1 MSRSLPLL
9 LLLSLPAFTPATA
22 APTPAPRLAAH
33 NGPDDDA
40 APKGRLSGQVRDAQ
54 GRPMEGVSVALKG
67 TYHGTATD
75 ANGQFRLTAPEGNYQ
90 LVVSSL
96 GYDLQEL
103 AVRIVAGQ
111 TATLPDFALVAGS
124 QALQEVT
131 INGSRSLNERP
142 VAVGKMAIAPLDLP
156 QSTATVERQVLEQQ
170 QVVRLSDALAN
181 VNGVYV
187 MGNTGGY
194 QQEIAARGFSFGS
207 SNTFKN
213 GVRYNNSILPE
224 TSSLERLEVLKGSAA
239 ILYGNVAA
247 GGILNLVTKKP
258 RFESGGSIALRA
270 GSYDFYKPM
279 LDVYGA
285 VNGSEHVAF
294 RVNTTYEN
302 GRSFRNGVKGER
314 FYVNPSLLFKVGA
327 KTDFLVEGDYLN
339 DNRTPDFGLGA
350 INYRIAD
357 VPRSRTLNTDWA
369 NIATQQKSA
378 TATLTHRLTD
388 KWQLRGVAAYQ
399 GFGSNLRSAARPTTI
414 RDSVDVF
421 AGLNKKG
428 EPNKIL
434 TGSPALYGNLVR
446 SLQATDISEDYFLG
460 QLDLTGQFR
469 TGFLRHTLLVG
480 ADADKYNTVNVAY
493 NRVAN
498 YDSVNV
504 FEPGR
509 YAERTSQPEFSRNT
523 RTFSPIRRV
532 GVYVQDLIGITDNL
546 KLLAGV
552 RYSYQETGSQKLLYD
567 KGRPGQLGEMEKS
580 YDDAFSPRVG
590 LVYQPLKTMS
600 VFASYANSFNLNNGA
615 GITDNTGKP
624 LPPTLVDQYEL
635 GVKKELLDGRL
646 SANVTAY
653 QIVNG
658 NLAQTILSDAANFNS
673 AFPAARELAGEV
685 TSRGVEVDVQSKPL
699 NGWTVLAG
707 YSYNRT
713 TYTKSN
719 IYTVGSLLRY
729 NPAHT
734 ANATAFYTV
743 EQGSFRGLTAGLTA
757 LYIGER
763 QAGRSARNNVVN
775 DQFRL
780 IQLSD
785 YTQLDASVGYSLDR
799 LTLRLKLSNVL
810 NQLSYNVHD
819 DNSVNPIA
827 PRQFMTT
834 LSYRL

>member
-1 MSRSLPLL
+1 MARSLPLL
-9 LLLSLPAFTPATA
+9 LLLGLPAFVPAAQAAPATV
-22 APTPAPRLAAH
+22 LATV
-33 NGPDDDA
+33 NGPDDDLA
-40 APKGRLSGQVRDAQ
+40 QKGRLSGMVRDEK
-54 GRPMEGVSVALKG
+54 GRPLEGISVALKG

-75 ANGQFRLTAPEGNYQ
+75 AAGRFRLTAPEGNYQ
-90 LVVSSL
+90 LVISSL
-96 GYDLQEL
+96 GYTAQEMT
-103 AVRIVAGQ
+103 VRIMAGQ
-111 TATLPDFALVAGS
+111 TIELPTFALAAGS

-131 INGSRSLNERP
+131 INGSRSQNERP
-142 VAVGKMAIAPLDLP
+142 VALGKMPIAPLDLP

-194 QQEIAARGFSFGS
+194 QQEIAGRGFAYGS

-247 GGILNLVTKKP
+247 GGVLNLVTKKP
-258 RFESGGSIALRA
+258 RFEPGGSIAMRA

-302 GRSFRNGVKGER
+302 SRSFRDGVKGER

-327 KTDFLVEGDYLN
+327 KTDFLLEGDYLN

-378 TATLTHRLTD
+378 TATLTHRLNES
-388 KWQLRGVAAYQ
+388 WQLRGVAAYQ
-399 GFGSNLRSAARPTTI
+399 GFRSNLRSAVRPTTI
-414 RDSVDVF
+414 RDRVDIF
-421 AGLNKKG
+421 AGVAKDGTPK
-428 EPNKIL
+428 KIL

-460 QLDLTGQFR
+460 QLDLTGQLR
-469 TGFLRHTLLVG
+469 TGILSHTLLVG
-480 ADADKYNTVNVAY
+480 VDADKYNTVNVAY

-498 YDSVNV
+498 YDSINV

-509 YAERTSQPEFSRNT
+509 YAERSSQPEFSRNT

-552 RYSYQETGSQKLLYD
+552 RYSYQETGSQQLTYQN
-567 KGRPGQLGEMEKS
+567 GQPDQSGGLSKS
-580 YDDAFSPRVG
+580 QDDAFSPRVG
-590 LVYQPLKTMS
+590 LVYQPLKTMA
-600 VFASYANSFNLNNGA
+600 VFASYANSFNLNTG
-615 GITDNTGKP
+615 TDNTGQA
-624 LPPTLVDQYEL
+624 LSPTLVDQYEL

-646 SANVTAY
+646 SANITAY

-658 NLAQTILSDAANFNS
+658 NLAQTILSDAGNYNPT
-673 AFPAARELAGEV
+673 FPNARELAGEV

-713 TYTKSN
+713 IYTKSN

-729 NPAHT
+729 NPSHT
-734 ANATAFYTV
+734 ANASAFYTV
-743 EQGSFRGLTAGLTA
+743 EQGPLRGLTTGLTA

-763 QAGRSARNNVVN
+763 QAGRSTRGNVAN
-775 DQFRL
+775 DQYRL
-780 IQLSD
+780 IEVPA
-785 YTQLDASVGYSLDR
+785 YAQLDASVGYSLNR
-799 LTLRLKLSNVL
+799 LSLQVKLSNLL
-810 NQLSYNVHD
+810 NELSYNVHD

-827 PRQFMTT
+827 PRQFLTT

>member
-1 MSRSLPLL
+1 MPRPLPLL
-9 LLLSLPAFTPATA
+9 LLLSLPAFVPAAKATPVAT
-22 APTPAPRLAAH
+22 TSLSAH
-33 NGPDDDA
+33 HGPDDDTA
-40 APKGRLSGQVRDAQ
+40 QKGRVSGLVRDDK
-54 GRPMEGVSVALKG
+54 GRPVEGVSVALKG
-67 TYHGTATD
+67 TYHGTSTD
-75 ANGQFRLTAPEGNYQ
+75 ASGGFRLTAPEGDYQ

-96 GYDLQEL
+96 GYTSQEL
-103 AVRIVAGQ
+103 AVRLVAGQ
-111 TATLPDFALVAGS
+111 TIELPTLTLATSS

-131 INGSRSLNERP
+131 IEGSRSLNERP
-142 VAVGKMAIAPLDLP
+142 VAVGKMPIAPLDLP
-156 QSTATVERQVLEQQ
+156 QSAATVERRVLEQQ

-187 MGNTGGY
+187 SGNTGGY
-194 QQEIAARGFSFGS
+194 QQEISGRGFAYGN

-247 GGILNLVTKKP
+247 GGVLNLVTKKP
-258 RFESGGSIALRA
+258 RFEPGGSVALRA

-302 GRSFRNGVKGER
+302 SRSFRNGVKGER

-327 KTDFLVEGDYLN
+327 KTDFLLEGDYLN

-357 VPRSRTLNTDWA
+357 VARSRTLNTDWA

-378 TATLTHRLTD
+378 TATLTHRLSEN
-388 KWQLRGVAAYQ
+388 WQLRGVAAYQ
-399 GFGSNLRSAARPTTI
+399 GFSSNLRSAARPTTI
-414 RDSVDVF
+414 RDTADIF
-421 AGLNKKG
+421 AGVDKEGNPK
-428 EPNKIL
+428 KIL

-446 SLQATDISEDYFLG
+446 SLQATDISEDYFMG

-480 ADADKYNTVNVAY
+480 VDADKYNTVNVAY
-493 NRVAN
+493 NRVEK
-498 YDSVNV
+498 YDSINV

-509 YAERTSQPEFSRNT
+509 FNTRTSQPEFSRNT

-532 GVYVQDLIGITDNL
+532 GVYVQDLIGITDHL

-552 RYSYQETGSQKLLYD
+552 RYSYQETGSQQLSYE
-567 KGRPGQLGEMEKS
+567 KGQPKQLGNLSKS

-590 LVYQPLKTMS
+590 LVYQPLKTMAL
-600 VFASYANSFNLNNGA
+600 FASYSNSFNLNSG
-615 GITDNTGKP
+615 TDNTNRP

-653 QIVNG
+653 RIVNG
-658 NLAQTILSDAANFNS
+658 NLAQTILSDAANYNK
-673 AFPAARELAGEV
+673 AYPNAKELAGEV
-685 TSRGVEVDVQSKPL
+685 TSRGVELDVQSKPL
-699 NGWTVLAG
+699 HGWTVLAG

-734 ANATAFYTV
+734 ANATAFYTFG
-743 EQGSFRGLTAGLTA
+743 QGPLKGLTGGLTA

-763 QAGRSARNNVVN
+763 QAGRSARGNVIN
-775 DQFRL
+775 EQYRL
-780 IQLSD
+780 IKLPS
-785 YTQLDASVGYSLDR
+785 YAQLDASVGYTLDR
-799 LTLRLKLSNVL
+799 LSLQVKLSNL
-810 NQLSYNVHD
+810 LGQLSYNVHD

-834 LSYRL
+834 LGYRL

>member
-1 MSRSLPLL
+1 MPRPLPLL
-9 LLLSLPAFTPATA
+9 LLLSLPLSLPIAKTA
-22 APTPAPRLAAH
+22 SAPITLAAA

-40 APKGRLSGQVRDAQ
+40 APKGRVTGLVHDAQ

-96 GYDLQEL
+96 GYDLQEM
-103 AVRIVAGQ
+103 AVRVVAGQ
-111 TATLPDFALVAGS
+111 TATLPAFALVAGS

-187 MGNTGGY
+187 SGNTGGY
-194 QQEIAARGFSFGS
+194 QQEISGRGFTFGS

-258 RFESGGSIALRA
+258 RFESGGSLALRA

-285 VNGSEHVAF
+285 INGSEHVAF

-302 GRSFRNGVKGER
+302 GRSFRDGVKGER

-327 KTDFLVEGDYLN
+327 KTDFLLEGDYLN

-388 KWQLRGVAAYQ
+388 EWQLRGVAAYQ
-399 GFGSNLRSAARPTTI
+399 GFSSNLRSAVRPTTI
-414 RDSVDVF
+414 RDRVDIF
-421 AGLNKKG
+421 AGVNKQV

-434 TGSPALYGNLVR
+434 SGSPALYGNLVR
-446 SLQATDISEDYFLG
+446 SLQATDSNEDYFLG
-460 QLDLTGQFR
+460 QLDLTGQLR
-469 TGFLRHTLLVG
+469 TGVLSHTLLVG
-480 ADADKYNTVNVAY
+480 VDADKYNTVNVAY

-498 YDSVNV
+498 YDSINV
-504 FEPGR
+504 FEPRR
-509 YAERTSQPEFSRNT
+509 YAERTSQPGFSRNT

-552 RYSYQETGSQKLLYD
+552 RYSYQETGSQQLSYKNGQPD
-567 KGRPGQLGEMEKS
+567 QLGELSKS
-580 YDDAFSPRVG
+580 TDDAFSPRVG

-600 VFASYANSFNLNNGA
+600 VFASYANSFNLNTG
-615 GITDNTGKP
+615 TDNTGQS
-624 LPPTLVDQYEL
+624 LSPTLVDQYEL

-646 SANVTAY
+646 SANITAY

-658 NLAQTILSDAANFNS
+658 NLAQTILSDAANYNPT
-673 AFPAARELAGEV
+673 FPNARELAGEV
-685 TSRGVEVDVQSKPL
+685 TSRGVELDVQSKPL

-713 TYTKSN
+713 TYTRSN

-763 QAGRSARNNVVN
+763 QAGRSTRGNVAN
-775 DQFRL
+775 DQYRL
-780 IQLSD
+780 IQLAG
-785 YTQLDASVGYSLDR
+785 YTQLDASVGYTLDR
-799 LTLRLKLSNVL
+799 LSLQLKLSNVL

>member
-9 LLLSLPAFTPATA
+9 LLLSLPALTVNAAVAPAYRPVAT
-22 APTPAPRLAAH
+22 
-33 NGPDDDA
+33 NGPEDDTA
-40 APKGRLSGQVRDAQ
+40 QKGRLNGQVRDEQ
-54 GRPMEGVSVALKG
+54 GRPVEGVSVALKG

-75 ANGQFRLTAPEGNYQ
+75 ASGRFRLTAPEGDYQ
-90 LVVSSL
+90 LAVSSL
-96 GYDLQEL
+96 GYELQEL
-103 AVRIVAGQ
+103 AVHVTAGQ
-111 TATLPDFALVAGS
+111 TTTLPAFTLVAGS

-142 VAVGKMAIAPLDLP
+142 VAVGKMPIAPLDLP
-156 QSTATVERQVLEQQ
+156 QSTFTVERQVLEQQ

-181 VNGVYV
+181 VSGVYV
-187 MGNTGGY
+187 SGNTGGY
-194 QQEIAARGFSFGS
+194 QQEISGRGFSFGS

-224 TSSLERLEVLKGSAA
+224 TSSLERLEVLKGSTA

-247 GGILNLVTKKP
+247 GGVLNLVTKKP
-258 RFESGGSIALRA
+258 RFESGGSVGLRA

-302 GRSFRNGVKGER
+302 SRSFRDGVKGER

-327 KTDFLVEGDYLN
+327 KTDFLLEGDYLN

-357 VPRSRTLNTDWA
+357 VPRSRTLNTNWA
-369 NIATQQKSA
+369 NIGTQQKSA
-378 TATLTHRLTD
+378 TATLTHRLTEN
-388 KWQLRGVAAYQ
+388 WQLRGVAAYQ
-399 GFGSNLRSAARPTTI
+399 GFSSNLRSAARPTTI

-460 QLDLTGQFR
+460 QLDVTGQFR
-469 TGFLRHTLLVG
+469 TGLLRHTLLVG

-498 YDSVNV
+498 YDSINV

-509 YAERTSQPEFSRNT
+509 FNARTSQPDFSRNT

-532 GVYVQDLIGITDNL
+532 GVYVQDLISITDNL

-552 RYSYQETGSQKLLYD
+552 RYSYQETGSQQLTYKD
-567 KGRPGQLGEMEKS
+567 GKLGELTKS
-580 YDDAFSPRVG
+580 SDDAFSPRVG
-590 LVYQPLKTMS
+590 LVYQPLKTMAL
-600 VFASYANSFNLNNGA
+600 FASYSNSFNLNTG
-615 GITDNTGKP
+615 TDNTGKA
-624 LPPTLVDQYEL
+624 LVPTLVDQYEL

-646 SANVTAY
+646 SANLTAY

-658 NLAQTILSDAANFNS
+658 NLAQTILADAANYNS
-673 AFPAARELAGEV
+673 AFPAAKELAGEV
-685 TSRGVEVDVQSKPL
+685 TSRGIELDVQSKPL

-719 IYTVGSLLRY
+719 VYTVGSLLRY
-729 NPAHT
+729 NPNHT
-734 ANATAFYTV
+734 ANATAFYTF
-743 EQGSFRGLTAGLTA
+743 EQGPLRGLNAGLTA

-775 DQFRL
+775 DQYRL
-780 IQLSD
+780 IELPD
-785 YTQLDASVGYSLDR
+785 YAQLDASVGYSLDR
-799 LTLRLKLSNVL
+799 LSLRVKLSNLL

-827 PRQFMTT
+827 PRQFLTT
-834 LSYRL
+834 ISYRL

>member
-1 MSRSLPLL
+1 MPRPLPLL

-22 APTPAPRLAAH
+22 LSAPAPRLAAY

-40 APKGRLSGQVRDAQ
+40 APKGRLSGQVRDEQ
-54 GRPMEGVSVALKG
+54 GRPVEGVSVALKG

-96 GYDLQEL
+96 GYTSQEL

-111 TATLPDFALVAGS
+111 TASLPAFTLAAGS

-131 INGSRSLNERP
+131 IQGSRSLNERP

-194 QQEIAARGFSFGS
+194 QQEIAGRGFAFGS

-247 GGILNLVTKKP
+247 GGVLNLVTKKP
-258 RFESGGSIALRA
+258 RFEPGGSIALRA

-302 GRSFRNGVKGER
+302 GRSFRDGVKGER

-327 KTDFLVEGDYLN
+327 KTDFLLEGDYLN
-339 DNRTPDFGLGA
+339 DNRTPDFGVGA

-378 TATLTHRLTD
+378 TATLTHRLTEN
-388 KWQLRGVAAYQ
+388 WQLRGVAAYQ
-399 GFGSNLRSAARPTTI
+399 GFSSNLRSAVRPTTI
-414 RDSVDVF
+414 RDRVDIF

-434 TGSPALYGNLVR
+434 SGSPALYGNLVR
-446 SLQATDISEDYFLG
+446 SLQATDINEDYFLG

-469 TGFLRHTLLVG
+469 TGVLSHTLLVG
-480 ADADKYNTVNVAY
+480 VDADKYNTVNVAY

-498 YDSVNV
+498 YDSINV

-509 YAERTSQPEFSRNT
+509 FNARTSQPEFSRNT

-552 RYSYQETGSQKLLYD
+552 RYSYQETGSQQLTYKD
-567 KGRPGQLGEMEKS
+567 GVLGELNRS

-600 VFASYANSFNLNNGA
+600 IFASYANSFNLNTG
-615 GITDNTGKP
+615 TDNTGQA
-624 LPPTLVDQYEL
+624 LAPTLVDQYEL

-658 NLAQTILSDAANFNS
+658 NLAQTILSDAANFNPT
-673 AFPAARELAGEV
+673 FPNARELAGEV

-713 TYTKSN
+713 TYTRSN

-734 ANATAFYTV
+734 ANATAFYTF
-743 EQGSFRGLTAGLTA
+743 EQGALQGLNVGLTA

-763 QAGRSARNNVVN
+763 QAGRSTRGNVAN
-775 DQFRL
+775 DQYRL
-780 IQLSD
+780 IPLAA
-785 YTQLDASVGYSLDR
+785 YTQLDASVGYTLDR
-799 LTLRLKLSNVL
+799 LSLRFKLSNLL
-810 NQLSYNVHD
+810 NQLNYNAHD

-827 PRQFMTT
+827 PRQFTTT
-834 LSYRL
+834 LSYQL